1 MKHSGIVMQVHSAGH
16 ASRYHIISMQIYAIS
31 NQKGGVGKTTTA
43 VNLAGGL
50 ARRDHRT
57 LLIDLDPQAN
67 ASYAV
72 LGPQEPGPTIYHALI
87 GKQSL
92 DKVISPSDQEHL
104 DVLPADIDLAG
115 AEVDLLSAI
124 GGQTRLRAALGK
136 LSRSYEYIII
146 DTPPSL
152 GLLTINALAAADQV
166 IIPVSVSLFAMKG
179 LAQLQE
185 TMARVRESLDQ
196 PKLSICGILPTLFD
210 HTKVAKDVVRT
221 LYEHFPEQVFKTV
234 IPKNV
239 KVEEVHSLQTC
250 LYEYAPH
257 SKGAL
262 AYDRFVEEVIA
273 HG

>member
-92 DKVISPSDQEHL
+92 DKVISPSD
-104 DVLPADIDLAG
+104 
-115 AEVDLLSAI
+115 
-124 GGQTRLRAALGK
+124 
-136 LSRSYEYIII
+136 
-146 DTPPSL
+146 
-152 GLLTINALAAADQV
+152 
-166 IIPVSVSLFAMKG
+166 
-179 LAQLQE
+179 
-185 TMARVRESLDQ
+185 
-196 PKLSICGILPTLFD
+196 
-210 HTKVAKDVVRT
+210 
-221 LYEHFPEQVFKTV
+221 
-234 IPKNV
+234 
-239 KVEEVHSLQTC
+239 
-250 LYEYAPH
+250 
-257 SKGAL
+257 
-262 AYDRFVEEVIA
+262 
-273 HG
+273 